1 MDVAAGDG
9 GGFTRLD
16 NALVSAMRDFWK
28 SSGFNLLERD
38 GDGHLGVTDDFLR
51 AYYLRPEMH
60 PVEESCEVELAL
72 HQELMAAPRMEVAE
86 SRLAGFADADAREN
100 YRLVL
105 AFRDRLTAAGT
116 LEAAYLSIFET
127 PMAAGGEAAR
137 EAPVPPLFVD
147 QLVHAILRGILDE
160 ADDPLRA
167 RAGECLFRAQS
178 VNIVDSAIMAADAE
192 TVDMHAASGGFGSL
206 GQLVAESQTPIRSID
221 LDVLGED
228 NAATYWGRDESHD
241 TVLDLSFT
249 RPGLDALCRV
259 LEAWIAHFLGVAVS
273 IQPVQ
278 EISDQRWVWHIGL
291 DAEASALLNDL
302 YNDADIEDG
311 RRERLLSLFRLDF
324 ADPAAMRPDIAG
336 RPVYLGMA
344 MNPDRILRLKPQNL
358 LVNLP
363 VGASN

>member
-1 MDVAAGDG
+1 
-9 GGFTRLD
+9 
-16 NALVSAMRDFWK
+16 MRDFWK

-38 GDGHLGVTDDFLR
+38 GDGHLRVTDDFLR

-60 PVEESCEVELAL
+60 PVEESRAAELAL
-72 HQELMAAPRMEVAE
+72 HEELMEAPRMDVAE
-86 SRLAGFADADAREN
+86 SRLAEIADADAREN

-105 AFRDRLTAAGT
+105 AFRELLLAAGT

-127 PMAAGGEAAR
+127 PETDGPETDGPETDGNVPAGVPAGIG
-137 EAPVPPLFVD
+137 PPPLFVD
-147 QLVHAILRGILDE
+147 QLVHAILRGILDKAE
-160 ADDPLRA
+160 DPLRA

-192 TVDMHAASGGFGSL
+192 TVEMHAASGGFGGL
-206 GQLVAESQTPIRSID
+206 GQLVAESQTPMRSIE
-221 LDVLGED
+221 LDVLSEE
-228 NAATYWGRDESHD
+228 NAVNYWDRDETHD
-241 TVLDLSFT
+241 TVLDLSFS

-259 LEAWIAHFLGVAVS
+259 LEAWVEHFLGVRVS
-273 IQPVQ
+273 IQPVR
-278 EISDQRWVWHIGL
+278 EISDQRWVWHVGL

-302 YNDADIEDG
+302 YNGVDIEEG
-311 RRERLLSLFRLDF
+311 RHERLLSLFRLEF

-344 MNPDRILRLKPQNL
+344 MNPDKILRIKPQNL

-363 VGASN
+363 IGASN

>member
-1 MDVAAGDG
+1 
-9 GGFTRLD
+9 
-16 NALVSAMRDFWK
+16 MRDFWK

-38 GDGHLGVTDDFLR
+38 GDLRLRITDDFLR

-60 PVEESCEVELAL
+60 PVEESCAAELAL
-72 HQELMAAPRMEVAE
+72 HEELMAAPRMAVAE
-86 SRLAGFADADAREN
+86 SRLAGFADSDAREN
-100 YRLVL
+100 YQLVL
-105 AFRDRLTAAGT
+105 AFRDRLLAGGT

-127 PMAAGGEAAR
+127 PDATGGEAPAG
-137 EAPVPPLFVD
+137 VQLPPLFVD
-147 QLVHAILRGILDE
+147 QLVHAILRGILDQ

-178 VNIVDSAIMAADAE
+178 VNIVDSAVMAADAE
-192 TVDMHAASGGFGSL
+192 TVEMHAASGGFGSL
-206 GQLVAESQTPIRSID
+206 GQLVVESQTPMRSIE

-228 NAATYWGRDESHD
+228 NAERYWGRDESHD

-259 LEAWIAHFLGVAVS
+259 LEAWIAHFLAVEVS
-273 IQPVQ
+273 IQPVR
-278 EISDQRWVWHIGL
+278 EIADERWVWHIGL
-291 DAEASALLNDL
+291 DAEASAILNDL
-302 YNDADIEDG
+302 YNEIDIEDG

-324 ADPAAMRPDIAG
+324 ADPSAMRPDIAG

-344 MNPDRILRLKPQNL
+344 MTADKILRIKPQNL

-363 VGASN
+363 TGAPS